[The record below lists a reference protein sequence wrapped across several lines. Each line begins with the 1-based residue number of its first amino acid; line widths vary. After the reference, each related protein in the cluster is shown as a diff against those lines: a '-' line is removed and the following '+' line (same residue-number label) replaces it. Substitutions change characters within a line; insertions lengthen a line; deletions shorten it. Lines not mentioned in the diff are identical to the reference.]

1 MTTEKPIPE
10 CRWCH
15 AVLSDRRADGS
26 PRWCSERCRWLD
38 NAVTFYEKD
47 PESAAFMDP
56 VRAEMLAR
64 VARKLYE
71 ARITAH
77 LLGPVPL
84 PVMVGAFDPEALD
97 D

>member
-1 MTTEKPIPE
+1 
-10 CRWCH
+10 
-15 AVLSDRRADGS
+15 
-26 PRWCSERCRWLD
+26 
-38 NAVTFYEKD
+38 
-47 PESAAFMDP
+47 
-56 VRAEMLAR
+56 MLAR